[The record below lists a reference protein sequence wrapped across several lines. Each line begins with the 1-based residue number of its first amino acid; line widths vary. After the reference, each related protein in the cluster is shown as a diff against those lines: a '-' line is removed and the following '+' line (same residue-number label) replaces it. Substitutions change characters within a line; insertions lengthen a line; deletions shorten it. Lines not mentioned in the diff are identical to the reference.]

1 MKGFERPLIEETRA
15 SILLSL
21 KSTSQPAYYKL
32 LIVLTTPSKSLS
44 YLNVGIS
51 YGNHIAQDDYENHIA
66 QDDDLFMP
74 FGEEPKELEE
84 LNDN

>member
-32 LIVLTTPSKSLS
+32 LIVSTTPSKSLS

-51 YGNHIAQDDYENHIA
+51 YGNHIA